1 MVRSKIRLELRKEA
15 AVMHPPLS
23 ISMSYGFSEDFT
35 GSVSDK
41 MQTKIARKRVSRLPC
56 PPGDFIRLKADETK
70 QS

>member
-1 MVRSKIRLELRKEA
+1 
-15 AVMHPPLS
+15 MHPPLS
-23 ISMSYGFSEDFT
+23 ISMSYGFSEDFP